1 VEPRSAAASARRV
14 TCEENILK
22 QWELGDVVVVCKYVA
37 VKTVVE
43 VDRSKRETLVSSM
56 ILNSE

>member
-1 VEPRSAAASARRV
+1 V